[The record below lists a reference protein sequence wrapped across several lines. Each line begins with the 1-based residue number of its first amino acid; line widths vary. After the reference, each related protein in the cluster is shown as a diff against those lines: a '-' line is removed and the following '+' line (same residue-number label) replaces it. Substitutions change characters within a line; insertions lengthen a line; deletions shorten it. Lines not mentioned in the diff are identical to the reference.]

1 MLTIINILTMDFL
14 YQPLPMCVS
23 RGHSQSFQ
31 EVRGRVPA
39 VCFSVD
45 EQPAD
50 EGVASSVHY
59 PSLGHLPGRAEFTPT
74 SHGPVSLKVYHDLS
88 FLSPSVKITTIFP
101 HTILAI

>member
-1 MLTIINILTMDFL
+1 MLTIINILTIDFL
-14 YQPLPMCVS
+14 YQPLSLGVS

-45 EQPAD
+45 EQPTD

-59 PSLGHLPGRAEFTPT
+59 PSLGHLPGRAEFTP
-74 SHGPVSLKVYHDLS
+74 SHGPVCFEVYQ
-88 FLSPSVKITTIFP
+88 SPSFKITCIFP
-101 HTILAI
+101 HTIPAI

>member
-1 MLTIINILTMDFL
+1 MCVGLLILSSFVLTIINILTVDFL
-14 YQPLPMCVS
+14 CQPLSLCVS

-50 EGVASSVHY
+50 ERAASSVHY
-59 PSLGHLPGRAEFTPT
+59 PSLGHLSGRAEFTPT
-74 SHGPVSLKVYHDLS
+74 SHGPVSLKVYHGLKKS
-88 FLSPSVKITTIFP
+88 QFQN
-101 HTILAI
+101 H